1 MTKPVRPFFR
11 RPQRAFPA
19 VALAVTCAA
28 GAVAISGCG
37 SSSVSDPVAKAATT
51 SNSVPG
57 FRANITMEMDS
68 AAIPSGITATGTG
81 TFDVRDHAGS
91 MNLAMQLPNSPQITQ
106 ALGSST
112 LNLEERIRQLTIYMK
127 MPSTLSSKLPGGKPW
142 WKLNLA
148 KAAAAQGLGGLSSLT
163 SNPAGGDPSQFLQ
176 YMRGAGKVTKLGSAQ
191 IAGFNTT
198 HYHVLVDLDKV
209 PNKLPSAD
217 RPAVNQTIKKLES
230 MLGSHQ
236 LPVDVWIDSNNL
248 IRRMQM
254 RMSLA
259 PASGQALTM
268 SMQITIPQYG
278 AQPEP
283 PVPPASQVTD
293 LTALAGAA
301 AGAGSSSSGS
311 GSSNGSLGTA
321 TQPGY

>member
-1 MTKPVRPFFR
+1 MLS
-11 RPQRAFPA
+11 AA
-19 VALAVTCAA
+19 ALAVTCAA
-28 GAVAISGCG
+28 AALAISGCG
-37 SSSVSDPVAKAATT
+37 SSVVDPVAKAATT

-57 FRANITMEMDS
+57 FRANIIMEMES
-68 AAIPSGITATGTG
+68 AALPTGITATGTG
-81 TFDVRDHAGS
+81 SFDVRDHAGA

-127 MPSTLSSKLPGGKPW
+127 MPATLSSKLPGGKPW

-148 KAAAAQGLGGLSSLT
+148 QAAAAQGLSGLSSLT

-191 IAGFNTT
+191 IAGFRTT
-198 HYHVLVDLDKV
+198 HYHVLVNLDKV
-209 PNKLPSAD
+209 ATKLPSSD
-217 RPAVNQTIKKLES
+217 RTAVNQTIKKLET

-236 LPVDVWIDSNNL
+236 LPVDVWIDGNNL

-268 SMQITIPQYG
+268 SLQMTIPQYG

-283 PVPPASQVTD
+283 SVPPASQVSD
-293 LTALAGAA
+293 LTSLAGAA
-301 AGAGSSSSGS
+301 SAGSSSSGS
-311 GSSNGSLGTA
+311 GSSTGALGTA